1 MRYDISPR
9 VSPGMLFALSVPTM
23 MIRDLAAHLNAR
35 IVTQRGS
42 PEAPVDKVY
51 AGDRISDML
60 GQTSDTT
67 LVVTNL
73 VGSSL
78 MRVAELADIPAICL
92 LNGREPEPLMRQGAE
107 RHGIVLFVSPVD
119 MFETCGRL
127 YGALNGGSAE

>member
-1 MRYDISPR
+1 MVIRK
-9 VSPGMLFALSVPTM
+9 LAEHLS
-23 MIRDLAAHLNAR
+23 AR
-35 IVTQRGS
+35 IATSQGCL
-42 PEAPVDKVY
+42 EAPIEQVY

-60 GQTSDTT
+60 GQTSDRT

-92 LNGREPEPLMRQGAE
+92 LNGKEPEPLTKQGAE
-107 RHGIVLFVSPVD
+107 RLGIALFVSPFD

-127 YGALNGGSAE
+127 YGLLNGGHAG